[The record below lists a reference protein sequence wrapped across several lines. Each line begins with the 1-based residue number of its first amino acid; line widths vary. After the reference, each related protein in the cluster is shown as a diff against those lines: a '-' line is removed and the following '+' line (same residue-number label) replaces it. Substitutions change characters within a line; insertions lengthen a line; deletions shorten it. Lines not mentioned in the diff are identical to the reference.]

1 MSLTILYLWT
11 MVGFS
16 AGRVESVREDW
27 RPMGEYASHAHCLDA
42 VVKLQLGARKTQC
55 ISTGKPS
62 VIAKKADK

>member
-1 MSLTILYLWT
+1 
-11 MVGFS
+11 
-16 AGRVESVREDW
+16 
-27 RPMGEYASHAHCLDA
+27 MGEYASHAHCLDA